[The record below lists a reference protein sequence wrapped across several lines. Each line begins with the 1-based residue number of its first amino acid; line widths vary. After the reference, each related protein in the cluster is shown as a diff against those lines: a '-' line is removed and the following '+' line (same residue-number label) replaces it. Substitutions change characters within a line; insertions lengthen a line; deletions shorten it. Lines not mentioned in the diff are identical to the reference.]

1 MALVTLR
8 DRPTAIT
15 QATAEEM
22 AAVSTSGDGW
32 PNAADG

>member
-1 MALVTLR
+1 VAIMALVSLR

-22 AAVSTSGDGW
+22 AAVSTSGDR
-32 PNAADG
+32 